1 MVRKSVD
8 LIQQNDNERDDEY
21 SESSIDTSHDSSS
34 ELVETANIDSAYS
47 STSNYSDTSGHFSEH
62 EPS

>member
-1 MVRKSVD
+1 MERKSVD

-21 SESSIDTSHDSSS
+21 SESSIDTNHDSSS

-47 STSNYSDTSGHFSEH
+47 STSNYSDTSGDFS
-62 EPS
+62 